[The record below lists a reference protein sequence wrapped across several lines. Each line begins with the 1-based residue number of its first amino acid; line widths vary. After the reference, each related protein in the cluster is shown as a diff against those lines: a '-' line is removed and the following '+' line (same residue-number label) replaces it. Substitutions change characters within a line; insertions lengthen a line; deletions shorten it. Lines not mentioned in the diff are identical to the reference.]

1 MSRTYRIPNL
11 LARCPRKTYPVSNV
25 NLVTLEEEHNRWVDL
40 CPLFGDGERA
50 TCKGGQI
57 PLFASCCYPTADLE
71 TLHAVVSHMIALIF
85 LDHANDTASVEQAEE
100 TATLFMSA
108 FDNPAAGLESPN
120 RFVRL
125 ISSLASRTTAVIG
138 EAHRADCRQ
147 ANIAFARA
155 TVQEAVDR
163 RSTEADKVKLTLDAY
178 IPTRRNSVAAPV
190 FLVYA
195 RAISGLKAFTEL
207 RDDTIV
213 KALELAVVDIFI
225 ISNDILSYKK
235 ELKGDGAAHN
245 ILTILMDDPSTA
257 CSDLQEAV
265 DCAADLFNQ
274 TLDRFTEY
282 RSKPHRDNP
291 QLLAYADAMVDLFA
305 GLIEWQL
312 QSTRYNVFESDED
325 RANGIVRI

>member
-11 LARCPRKTYPVSNV
+11 LARCPRKTYPINNA
-25 NLVTLEEEHNRWVDL
+25 NLAMLEEEHNRWVDSF
-40 CPLFGDGERA
+40 PLFGDGERA

-85 LDHANDTASVEQAEE
+85 LDHANDTASVEEAEE
-100 TATLFMSA
+100 TATLFISA
-108 FDNPAAGLESPN
+108 FDDPFAGLESTD

-125 ISSLASRTTAVIG
+125 ISSLASRTTTVIG

-163 RSTEADKVKLTLDAY
+163 RTTEADKVKLTLEAY

-282 RSKPHRDNP
+282 RSKLRRDNP
-291 QLLAYADAMVDLFA
+291 QLLAYTNAMVDLFA
-305 GLIEWQL
+305 GVIEWQL
-312 QSTRYNVFESDED
+312 LSTRYNVFESDED

>member
-11 LARCPRKTYPVSNV
+11 LARCPRKTYPINNV
-25 NLVTLEEEHNRWVDL
+25 NLVTLEEEHNRWVDSF
-40 CPLFGDGERA
+40 PLFRDGERA
-50 TCKGGQI
+50 GCKGGQI

-85 LDHANDTASVEQAEE
+85 LDHANDTASVEEAEE
-100 TATLFMSA
+100 TATLFISA
-108 FDNPAAGLESPN
+108 FDDPFAGLESTD

-125 ISSLASRTTAVIG
+125 ISSLASRTTTVIG

-155 TVQEAVDR
+155 TVQEAI
-163 RSTEADKVKLTLDAY
+163 RSSSHWRPY

-257 CSDLQEAV
+257 CSDLQEAA

-282 RSKPHRDNP
+282 RSKLHRDNP
-291 QLLAYADAMVDLFA
+291 QLLAYTDAMVDLFA
-305 GLIEWQL
+305 GVIEWQL
-312 QSTRYNVFESDED
+312 LSTRYNVFESD
-325 RANGIVRI
+325 